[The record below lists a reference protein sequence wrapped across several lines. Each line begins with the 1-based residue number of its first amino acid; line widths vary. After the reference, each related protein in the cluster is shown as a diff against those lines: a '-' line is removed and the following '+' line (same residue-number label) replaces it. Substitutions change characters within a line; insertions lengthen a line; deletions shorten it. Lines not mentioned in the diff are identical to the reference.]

1 MEVTMFLATLFVV
14 SISMIVSSLM
24 MLVYIEVK
32 ASTTPSSQ
40 PDSEWFEQ
48 GYAVK
53 MPSEL
58 DEVMDW
64 LEHYGERPF

>member
-1 MEVTMFLATLFVV
+1 MMF
-14 SISMIVSSLM
+14 
-24 MLVYIEVK
+24 VYIEVK
-32 ASTTPSSQ
+32 ESTTPSLQ

-48 GYAVK
+48 GYGVK

-64 LEHYGERPF
+64 LEFYGELPF

>member
-1 MEVTMFLATLFVV
+1 MLLATLFVV

-24 MLVYIEVK
+24 MLVYIEINES
-32 ASTTPSSQ
+32 ARQRPQ
-40 PDSEWFEQ
+40 PNSEWFER

-53 MPSEL
+53 MPNEL

-64 LEHYGERPF
+64 LEHYGERFE

>member
-1 MEVTMFLATLFVV
+1 MLLATLFVV

-32 ASTTPSSQ
+32 ESTTPIPQ
-40 PDSEWFEQ
+40 PGSEWFEQ

-64 LEHYGERPF
+64 LE

>member
-1 MEVTMFLATLFVV
+1 MLLATLFVV
-14 SISMIVSSLM
+14 SISMIVLSLM

-32 ASTTPSSQ
+32 ESTTPSPQS
-40 PDSEWFEQ
+40 DSEWFEQ

-53 MPSEL
+53 MPGEL

-64 LEHYGERPF
+64 LEHYRDRAN

>member
-1 MEVTMFLATLFVV
+1 MLLATLFVV

-32 ASTTPSSQ
+32 ESTTTSLQ

-53 MPSEL
+53 VPNDL
-58 DEVMDW
+58 DEAMDW
-64 LEHYGERPF
+64 LEHYGERLGR

>member
-1 MEVTMFLATLFVV
+1 MLWAALFVV
-14 SISMIVSSLM
+14 SISMIVLALM

-32 ASTTPSSQ
+32 ASTTPSPP

-48 GYAVK
+48 GYAIK
-53 MPSEL
+53 IPSDL
-58 DEVMDW
+58 DEAMDW